1 MPTMLSIAKKWVPDG
16 CELVLVKEKASQYH
30 VKVVLDGVEG
40 VTWIPKQTAP
50 GYSTKVAK
58 QSIATAMMSIFL
70 QTGEVEKAK
79 EWQGKLLNP
88 KEWKERG
95 KP

>member
-1 MPTMLSIAKKWVPDG
+1 MATMLSIAKKWVPEG
-16 CELVLVKEKASQYH
+16 CELVLVKEKPSQYH

-50 GYSTKVAK
+50 GYSTRVAK
-58 QSIATAMMSIFL
+58 SSIASAMMSIFL
-70 QTGEVEKAK
+70 QTGEIEKAK
-79 EWQGKLLNP
+79 EWHSKLLNP
-88 KEWKERG
+88 KEWKEKG